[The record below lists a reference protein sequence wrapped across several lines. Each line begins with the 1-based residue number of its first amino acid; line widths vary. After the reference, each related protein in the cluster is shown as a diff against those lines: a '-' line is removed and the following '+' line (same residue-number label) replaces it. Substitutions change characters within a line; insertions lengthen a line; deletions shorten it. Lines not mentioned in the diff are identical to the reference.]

1 MQSAKPQWALG
12 PAGGVMDPAVA
23 SRAAE
28 IPKPLSAAAQWIA
41 ASYWI
46 AAEQWQRNSRQRSQ
60 RWRLRSPCRRRWGAR
75 CSGALRSRPPLTCT
89 GLHIVRSSPGTGAQG
104 RSTERVENLSRA
116 TLACDSLTPSQAR
129 NPLAVLLLRKE
140 PGQARGRAPTTVA
153 SEDFR

>member
-1 MQSAKPQWALG
+1 VSHHRQPRGSSLTHVRPACQRLAAQPGMQSAKPQWALG

-46 AAEQWQRNSRQRSQ
+46 AAEQWLQRNSRQRSQ

-104 RSTERVENLSRA
+104 RSTERVENLSRQPW
-116 TLACDSLTPSQAR
+116 LVIL
-129 NPLAVLLLRKE
+129 
-140 PGQARGRAPTTVA
+140 
-153 SEDFR
+153 